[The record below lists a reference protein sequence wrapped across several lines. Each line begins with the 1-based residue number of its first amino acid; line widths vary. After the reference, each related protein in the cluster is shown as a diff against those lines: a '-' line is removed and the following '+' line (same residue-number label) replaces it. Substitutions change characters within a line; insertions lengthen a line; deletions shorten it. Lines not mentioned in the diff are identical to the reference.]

1 MPDKEPDLI
10 PDDLLAEPTPEP
22 VAHYPGF
29 DLDGKERLPLFGGV
43 FASKDFAMPP
53 DVDRSKEPAR
63 DFPAGTVAP
72 SPFV

>member
-1 MPDKEPDLI
+1 MPDKEPDFL
-10 PDDLLAEPTPEP
+10 PDDLLAEPAQEP

-29 DLDGKERLPLFGGV
+29 DLDGKERLPLFAGV
-43 FASKDFAMPP
+43 FAAAGFAMPA
-53 DVDRSKEPAR
+53 DVDRSKEPQR